1 MYKKWIGV
9 ATAVAG
15 LVCSATVASAQ
26 APGSSSSRP
35 GFVSV
40 NASGQMQERN
50 FTSASTFTTFAE
62 TGGLASSQTIGR
74 GGVLD
79 ITGGYRVGKHLG
91 VALGIW
97 GASTKVAAATSAA
110 IPDPLYFGRFK
121 TVTLTTDDTGTTLK
135 QTTLGANLLLTWT
148 TPVTDRIDLS
158 VFLGPTFMHLKQDV
172 ASVAVTS
179 NGQSITMA
187 TASESASTAR
197 AGTIGCDLSQRM
209 TDRFGVGVFVRYSGG
224 EADLPS
230 VAKLKVGGL
239 QVGGGIRAQ
248 F

>member
-9 ATAVAG
+9 AIAVAG
-15 LVCSATVASAQ
+15 LVCSATIASAQ
-26 APGSSSSRP
+26 APGSPSSRP

-40 NASGQMQERN
+40 NASGQVQERN
-50 FTSASTFTTFAE
+50 FTSVSTFTTFAE

-79 ITGGYRVGKHLG
+79 ITGGYRVGKHIG

-97 GASTKVAAATSAA
+97 GGLTNVAATTSAA

-121 TVTLTTDDTGTTLK
+121 TVTLTTDDGGISLK

-148 TPVTDRIDLS
+148 TPVTDRIDVS
-158 VFLGPTFMHLKQDV
+158 VFLGPSFIHVKQDL
-172 ASVAVTS
+172 ATVAVTS

-197 AGTIGCDLSQRM
+197 AGTIGFDLSQRM
-209 TDRFGVGVFVRYSGG
+209 SDRFGVGVFVRYSGG
-224 EADLPS
+224 EADLPT
-230 VAKLKVGGL
+230 APKLKVGGL
-239 QVGGGIRAQ
+239 QVGGGIRAH